1 MRILDITERSVPI
14 SRYADPSVPSGGLT
28 TSIVAITTDMHRD
41 GAPVIGYGFSSI
53 GRFAQ
58 SGLIRE
64 RFAPRLLAMMDKDL
78 ATADGRTIN
87 PFRAWAAMMAGEKPG
102 GHGERCVAVGTL
114 DMALWDA
121 AAKIAD
127 IPLYQLLGEMTGRPA
142 ADAAVPVYAGGGYYF
157 PDDDVARLKNEIAGF
172 QAQGFTQTK
181 IKIGAL
187 PLTEDLARIEA
198 ALSLLPAAAVAV
210 DAMNGYGRDDLP
222 EVATAL
228 APYALRW
235 FEDICDP
242 LDYTLHAETAAA
254 YTPPIA
260 AGEALFSVADA
271 RNLLRHGGQRPG
283 HDVLVF
289 DPAHCYGVPEYLRII
304 DAMEGGG
311 WSRRDFLPHGGH
323 LFHLHLA
330 AALGLGGCEA
340 NPHNFQPFGGFA
352 DVAQIDDGH
361 TRPPDAPGIGFET
374 RADLIDLFRT
384 LTA

>member
-14 SRYADPSVPSGGLT
+14 SRYADPSVPSGDLT
-28 TSIVAITTDMHRD
+28 TSIVAVTTDIHRD

-64 RFAPRLLAMMDKDL
+64 RFAPRLLAMVDKDL
-78 ATADGRTIN
+78 ATADGRTID
-87 PFRAWAAMMAGEKPG
+87 PFRAWATMMADEKPG

-142 ADAAVPVYAGGGYYF
+142 ADATVPVYAGGGYYF

-210 DAMNGYGRDDLP
+210 DAMNGYGRADLP
-222 EVATAL
+222 EVAAAL

-271 RNLLRHGGQRPG
+271 RNLLRHGGLRPG